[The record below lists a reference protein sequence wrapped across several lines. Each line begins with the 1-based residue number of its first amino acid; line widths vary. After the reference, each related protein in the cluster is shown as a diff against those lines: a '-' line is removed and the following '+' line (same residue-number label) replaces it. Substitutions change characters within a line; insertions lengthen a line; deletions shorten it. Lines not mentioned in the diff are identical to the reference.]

1 MLSITTYR
9 PFNTESYYV
18 INKDSKKEKYRS
30 RANEKKTAIH
40 WGQRKL
46 FLTVLQFMTL
56 YVDLGTVETPT
67 RPKIVYAGAAPGHN
81 IALLAKLFPT
91 CEFHLYDTNPFSQ
104 LLNEFT
110 TGDNPRVTIYKQYFL
125 DDDARRWTD
134 QQDVYFISDIR
145 RDIAGKSTIVA
156 ERVIQEDMQMQQRW
170 YELMRPKQ
178 AQFKF
183 HLPYSGMG
191 FETTTDYLDGTVYVQ
206 PWRGPSSTECRLVP
220 VWGRKKVW
228 NNIDY
233 EDANFHINAVLRE
246 RVSFTNPITGDESH
260 IDGMEL
266 TNDYDSSMEICIFL
280 DYLKRFSPNYTE
292 HYTKAVTLSKILTKT
307 ITFNLDVVGGNL
319 QMEHLRSDPFLL
331 TPKNSVFVNDEEGD
345 ITG

>member
-1 MLSITTYR
+1 MLTNSTTFER
-9 PFNTESYYV
+9 ETYYTIGSNSV
-18 INKDSKKEKYRS
+18 KEKYRS
-30 RANEKKTAIH
+30 RAHEKKTSIH

-56 YVDLGTVETPT
+56 YVNLGTVEFPT

-110 TGDNPRVTIYKQYFL
+110 TGIEPRVIIYKQYFL
-125 DDDARRWTD
+125 DADAKRWAD
-134 QQDVYFISDIR
+134 ALDVYFISDIR
-145 RDIAGKSTIVA
+145 RDIAGKSTTVA
-156 ERVIQEDMQMQQRW
+156 ERTIQEDMQMQQRW
-170 YELMRPKQ
+170 YEIMRPKQ

-220 VWGRKKVW
+220 VWGQKKVW

-233 EDANFHINAVLRE
+233 EDRNFYINSVLRE
-246 RVSFTNPITGDESH
+246 RTSFVNPITGNAQS
-260 IDGMEL
+260 IDGEEL
-266 TNDYDSSMEICIFL
+266 TNDYDSTMEICIFL

-292 HYTKAVTLSKILTKT
+292 HYIKAVNMSKILTKT
-307 ITFNLDVVGGNL
+307 ITFNMDILGGNL
-319 QMEHLRSDPFLL
+319 YMRHLRVDPFLL
-331 TPKNSVFVNDEEGD
+331 TPKNSVFTNDEEAD